1 MKELLTIVSTTH
13 IHEYAPSIEI
23 LEKNLKSSYN
33 KFKGIKGC
41 KHVLYI
47 DSKEKNEIYNQY
59 VKNILDLINTKFQGI
74 EVIDSPNSGLR
85 LNYWHAINTCSTP
98 YMLFIEHDWDI
109 LHPID
114 TPKVLEVM
122 EKYDFVNLVKL
133 PKRANMIEMDIPSR
147 IQDYIVEAEPRI
159 KELDL
164 TKTSSFATNPH
175 IIKKS
180 KFLNEWKYHLTYPGS
195 DPNSIE
201 LPLFDKYRDEI
212 NMFGFEEVHNKWGCY
227 NYGPPSGLKYL
238 EHLDA
243 SKSGKL

>member
-1 MKELLTIVSTTH
+1 MIDKE
-13 IHEYAPSIEI
+13 
-23 LEKNLKSSYN
+23 
-33 KFKGIKGC
+33 
-41 KHVLYI
+41 
-47 DSKEKNEIYNQY
+47 
-59 VKNILDLINTKFQGI
+59 
-74 EVIDSPNSGLR
+74 
-85 LNYWHAINTCSTP
+85 
-98 YMLFIEHDWDI
+98 
-109 LHPID
+109 
-114 TPKVLEVM
+114 
-122 EKYDFVNLVKL
+122 
-133 PKRANMIEMDIPSR
+133 
-147 IQDYIVEAEPRI
+147 
-159 KELDL
+159 ELDL

-201 LPLFDKYRDEI
+201 LPLFHKYRDEI